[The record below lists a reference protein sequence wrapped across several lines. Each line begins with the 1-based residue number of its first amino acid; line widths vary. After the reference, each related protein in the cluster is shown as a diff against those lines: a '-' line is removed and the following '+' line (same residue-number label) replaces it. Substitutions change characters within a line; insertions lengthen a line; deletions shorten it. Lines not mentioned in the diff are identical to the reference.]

1 MKRIIFIIVFGI
13 FLLIVGSVVAID
25 INKIEID
32 KITLEDGTTEYR
44 IYRLS
49 EVTTDEKIDKTK
61 DKLEKEKEVI
71 LDGFYEEC
79 VEGCPIFCNAITEI
93 NISVE
98 MITEKEKLE
107 RYNDCIETC
116 PNQCEQNELISL
128 QMIDYEL
135 NELEKIRK

>member
-1 MKRIIFIIVFGI
+1 MKRIIFIMVFGI
-13 FLLIVGSVVAID
+13 VLLLGIVIATD
-25 INKIEID
+25 ID
-32 KITLEDGTTEYR
+32 KIKIDKIKLEDGTTEYR

-71 LDGFYEEC
+71 LDSFYEEC
-79 VEGCPIFCNAITEI
+79 VEGCPIFCNAITDI

-116 PNQCEQNELISL
+116 PSQCEQQELISL